1 MNAKD
6 IPRKANRVLYLITVS
21 LLLIFVRVWY
31 LQTSARTKHLKRA
44 RAPRERVFIQ
54 QPFRGAIYDR
64 FGLPLAINR
73 TQFNAAV
80 CYSPIRD
87 IPYIRWSKDTL
98 GKRCKI
104 FARKNYIE
112 ELSAMLAKELDL
124 NAQDIEDRIYS
135 RAAIFPNTPYVLK
148 SGIDEKTYARL
159 KMKEHHYPGLVAEC
173 GSKRCYPHAK
183 VGSHIIGY
191 LGAID
196 DRKYSS
202 VGRELESLKQFLKAR
217 EDGLPAALPK
227 GYKTAKAVK
236 ERYETLKQQ
245 SYTINAYV
253 GKGGIEQAYDSELR
267 GIGGRQ
273 VVEVDVKGKSLRKLH
288 GSQEP
293 LPGKS
298 LTLSISA
305 ELQAYAEELLAVT
318 EKTRDDDFAR
328 AGKEHDTLSGPFIKG
343 GAIVA
348 LDPLTGEVIAC
359 ASYPRFDSND
369 FIQKDQK
376 ISQWLETPAYIGQIW
391 DGISTLEKELE
402 SNALLSKP
410 LTWES
415 YLDCILTKNS
425 SVRRQLTKV
434 ATVEQSIKLQ
444 EALEL
449 LLHFSEQDS
458 VANLI
463 DGLYPNGSA
472 DAPAIKHSATAKIKE
487 NLLDPYLKPILH
499 NEDKLLFLDLIRLNI
514 DRKNFQMQLI
524 EPMPKLTLNQHRH
537 LNQAASTLLA
547 KLRPQAEALF
557 HTHDFAK
564 WRQDHFATFL
574 KDMRTE
580 ERKNNRF
587 ARPYLDYLLK
597 EERKQFADFWN
608 KNRFTLLDAIV
619 RNSSDALADHLKP
632 YFQNLNVE
640 HLKILRDHLGQ
651 LPPQICYS
659 YLRTLIPFQDLTAPL
674 YGKYRLVK
682 SENGVSQLKHLAAA
696 FYPPSSFGY
705 GKSHAYQQSAPPG
718 SVFKIATAY
727 AGLKEHYEKTAG
739 TNPNPLTLFDETSS
753 GDILGHFPDGQKISR
768 IYKGGR
774 IPRSHGYI
782 GKVDLK
788 TAMERSS
795 NIYFSILAGDCL
807 TSAQQLLDAAKEL
820 GYGNRT
826 GIDLPGE
833 IRGTL
838 PTDLLDNRTGLYSFA
853 IGQHAFDGTPLQT
866 AVMLSAIANEGKI
879 IKPRVLKQ
887 IQGPNL
893 HFTNNL
899 FDPSS
904 PYPFQT
910 CLKHLGI
917 YFPLFTKTLQ
927 LQSAETDHVLN
938 GLLLRTLFLPESMR
952 DLILDSLHRVVNG
965 EMGSARPNRIKAL
978 YHHKGWMEAYRSVQ
992 HTLCGKTSTAEFRY
1006 HPTLEKESRPIT
1018 CKHAWFG
1025 GIAFDPNYPGF
1036 TKPELVVVVLQ
1047 RFADYGK
1054 EAAPL
1059 AALMVKKWRELNQTS
1074 NR

>member
-31 LQTSARTKHLKRA
+31 LQTSARAKHVKRA

-87 IPYIRWSKDTL
+87 IPYIRWTKDDL

-112 ELSAMLAKELDL
+112 DLSAMLAKELHI

-148 SGIDEKTYARL
+148 AGIDEKTYARL
-159 KMKEHHYPGLVAEC
+159 KMQERHYPGLIAEC
-173 GSKRCYPHAK
+173 GSKRCYPQSK

-217 EDGLPAALPK
+217 EDGLPALLPK

-245 SYTINAYV
+245 AYTINAHV
-253 GKGGIEQAYDSELR
+253 GKGGVEQAYDSELR
-267 GIGGRQ
+267 GISGRQ
-273 VVEVDVKGKSLRKLH
+273 VTEVDVKGKSLRKLL
-288 GSQEP
+288 GSQDP

-305 ELQAYAEELLAVT
+305 ELQAYAEELLAIT
-318 EKTRDDDFAR
+318 EKMRDDNFSR

-369 FIQKDQK
+369 FVQKDQK
-376 ISQWLETPAYIGQIW
+376 ISQWLETPTYIGQIW
-391 DGISTLEKELE
+391 DGISTLEKEFE

-410 LTWES
+410 LTWEC

-425 SVRRQLTKV
+425 SVRRQLDKIK
-434 ATVEQSIKLQ
+434 TVQQSIKLQ
-444 EALEL
+444 EAVDV
-449 LLHFSEQDS
+449 LLHFSEHDS
-458 VANLI
+458 VASLI
-463 DGLYPNGSA
+463 NALYPTGTTGES
-472 DAPAIKHSATAKIKE
+472 ILELGATTKIKE
-487 NLLDPYLKPILH
+487 SLLDPYLKPIPY
-499 NEDKLLFLDLIRLNI
+499 NADKLLFLDLIRLNA
-514 DRKNFQMQLI
+514 DRKNFQTPLA
-524 EPMPKLTLNQHRH
+524 ESLPKLTLDQHRH
-537 LNQAASTLLA
+537 LNQAAAAALA
-547 KLRPQAEALF
+547 KLRPQAQALF
-557 HTHDFAK
+557 HMHDFAQ
-564 WRQDHFATFL
+564 WRKDHFSNFL
-574 KDMRTE
+574 KDLRAE

-587 ARPYLDYLLK
+587 AKPYLDYLIK
-597 EERKQFADFWN
+597 EERAQFTDFWN
-608 KNRFTLLDAIV
+608 NNKFALLNAIV
-619 RNSSDALADHLKP
+619 RNSDDELCDHLKP
-632 YFQNLNVE
+632 YFQDMDGE
-640 HLKILRDHLGQ
+640 HLKILREHLGQ
-651 LPPQICYS
+651 LPPQVCYS
-659 YLRTLIPFQDLTAPL
+659 YLRTLVPFQDLTDSL

-682 SENGVSQLKHLAAA
+682 SENGISQLKHLAAA

-727 AGLKEHYEKTAG
+727 AGLKEHYEKTTG
-739 TNPNPLTLFDETSS
+739 NDPNPLTLFDETCP
-753 GDILGHFPDGQKISR
+753 GDVLGHFPDGKKIPR
-768 IYKGGR
+768 LYKGGR
-774 IPRSHGYI
+774 LPRSHGYI

-820 GYGNRT
+820 GYGSLT

-833 IRGTL
+833 FRGTL

-879 IKPRVLKQ
+879 VKPHVLKQ
-887 IQGPNL
+887 IQGPKL
-893 HFTNNL
+893 HLTNNP

-904 PYPFQT
+904 PYPFQNS
-910 CLKHLGI
+910 LKSLGI
-917 YFPLFTKTLQ
+917 HFPLFTKTLQ
-927 LQSAETDHVLN
+927 LQSAETDQTPDS
-938 GLLLRTLFLPESMR
+938 LLVRTLFLPQSMR
-952 DLILDSLHRVVNG
+952 GLILDSLHRVVNG

-978 YHHKGWMEAYRSVQ
+978 YHHKGWMDAYKSVQ
-992 HTLCGKTSTAEFRY
+992 QTLCGKTSTAEFRY
-1006 HPTLEKESRPIT
+1006 HPTLEKESSPIT

-1025 GIAFDPNYPGF
+1025 GISFNPNYPGF

-1059 AALMVKKWRELNQTS
+1059 AALMVKKWRELNQID